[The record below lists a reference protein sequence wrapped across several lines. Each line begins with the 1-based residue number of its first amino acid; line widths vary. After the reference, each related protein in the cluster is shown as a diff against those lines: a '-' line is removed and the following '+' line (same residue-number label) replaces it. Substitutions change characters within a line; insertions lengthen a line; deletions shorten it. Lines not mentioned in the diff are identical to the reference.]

1 MKFILFII
9 FLFYLINFSNTQSCQ
24 SLIYKCCNGTTT
36 FTANTS
42 ALSCCNRAPYNP
54 LNDMVHF

>member
-1 MKFILFII
+1 MKFILNII
-9 FLFYLINFSNTQSCQ
+9 FLLTLINFLNAQSCQ

-54 LNDMVHF
+54 LNDMVHI